1 MVAIDAPAIERL
13 ALQDAPS
20 GLALSREA
28 GWNQTIEDWC
38 LFIETGS
45 TFGLRGSD
53 GRVIASA
60 ALLPSPPVT
69 WISMVLVARTHRRR
83 GFASRLLRYCLDET
97 ARRRLSPWLDATPAG
112 AKVYKA
118 FGFVDSG
125 WGLQRLRRSAASG
138 RIRAG
143 APAVDV
149 GDLIRADRATLGFD
163 RSHVLA
169 RLAGREGSRVA
180 GTERALALVRDGDRA
195 RHIGPVIAENET
207 AAIPLLRAVIDAE
220 PGPLVVDVANG
231 CSEVDAFLRSRGF
244 GFERSFTRMTQ
255 GLSFVPLPCGASMAA
270 AGPEFG

>member
-38 LFIETGS
+38 LFLETGS

-83 GFASRLLRYCLDET
+83 GFATRLLRYCLDEA

-112 AKVYKA
+112 AEVYKA

-125 WGLQRLRRSAASG
+125 WGLRRLRRCAASG
-138 RIRAG
+138 RMRAG
-143 APAVDV
+143 APPVDV

-163 RSHVLA
+163 RAHVLG
-169 RLAGREGSRVA
+169 RLAGRKGSRVA
-180 GTERALALVRDGDRA
+180 GIERALALVRDGDRA

-244 GFERSFTRMTQ
+244 GFERSFIRMTQ
-255 GLSFVPLPCGASMAA
+255 ALSFGPLPGGASMAA
-270 AGPEFG
+270 AGPVFG